1 MWKNQQSHS
10 IFKAPRLRE
19 AGNTGTHP
27 ILVHEFQEGCC
38 INALLH
44 RATQA
49 FANEPILLQLRIMTF
64 PTSTNGSVNCSS
76 LPSELTLELEGH
88 SHFFWLFRLN
98 SEHTKV
104 YKHTHAYSPTK
115 QVKWQLISGGERH
128 VYKARVECLQ
138 AFLFLLL
145 MFYVSLS
152 FCLSF
157 FLNARVLLMYD
168 RVLLDWLLTPNKLV
182 SDVFVSLAKTGF
194 RNLVLP
200 TMLTNL
206 ACPMPETSTNKLGLY
221 PKNPKI

>member
-128 VYKARVECLQ
+128 LCPTKQGWNACKLSCFCFWCFMFLCLS
-138 AFLFLLL
+138 
-145 MFYVSLS
+145 V
-152 FCLSF
+152 CLSF
-157 FLNARVLLMYD
+157 
-168 RVLLDWLLTPNKLV
+168 
-182 SDVFVSLAKTGF
+182 
-194 RNLVLP
+194 
-200 TMLTNL
+200 
-206 ACPMPETSTNKLGLY
+206 STHAFFSCTTAFFW
-221 PKNPKI
+221 IDS